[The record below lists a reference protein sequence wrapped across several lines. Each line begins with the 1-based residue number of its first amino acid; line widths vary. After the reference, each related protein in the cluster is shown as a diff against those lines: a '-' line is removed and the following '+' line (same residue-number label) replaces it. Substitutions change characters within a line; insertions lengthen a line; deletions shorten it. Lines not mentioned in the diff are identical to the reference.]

1 MTIESMADLGYEVN
15 PAAAERFR
23 VTGPQERA
31 EFSTASSARVDLTR
45 RMRAIRPVAVVE

>member
-1 MTIESMADLGYEVN
+1 MSIESMVDLGYEVN

-31 EFSTASSARVDLTR
+31 EFATASSARVDLAR
-45 RMRAIRPVAVVE
+45 RMRAVRPVAVGE